1 MVVLLHLADELG
13 SLLHHVQVHLTVLTN
28 HHGLHNGANGLCVVA
43 LDKVVH
49 LGQHHGQTGHLF
61 RMDLTGEHIGEL
73 QGLVLGYFDLFHVEY
88 LGSFSDLPQKRQ

>member
-1 MVVLLHLADELG
+1 MNWVA
-13 SLLHHVQVHLTVLTN
+13 SLHHVQVHLTVLTN